1 MKLAQSMHLINGV
14 LQEVKRKSVFF
25 QLGLP
30 ILFSITPLKGWFLAI
45 FWITLNVQLLIL
57 N

>member
-14 LQEVKRKSVFF
+14 LQEVKRKYVFF

-45 FWITLNVQLLIL
+45 F
-57 N
+57 